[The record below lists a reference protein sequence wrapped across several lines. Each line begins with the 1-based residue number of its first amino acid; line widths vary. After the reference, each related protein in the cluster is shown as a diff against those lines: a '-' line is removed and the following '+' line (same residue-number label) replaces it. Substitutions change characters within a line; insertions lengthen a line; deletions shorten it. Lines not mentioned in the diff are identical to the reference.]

1 MSGTP
6 PSDGIYNEAG
16 LIRSAYAGKLLPCAQ
31 VDLFR
36 NTHRMFA
43 ARVVRRAGGVQ
54 RLERAPAPLADLP
67 IRSRG
72 NTYDLFDY
80 VSRNRVAGLLILKE
94 GRIAFEHYDLGNDE
108 TTRWASMSMAK
119 SITTTLVGVAI
130 RDGFVASVDDPVT
143 RYLPQLGGTGYE
155 SVSIRHV
162 LQMTSGVKWSDLQTD
177 PESERRQML
186 ELQIGQRSD
195 AILQYMATRPRAN
208 PPGSVWNYNTGE
220 THVVGA
226 LLRAATGRWMAD
238 YFSERIW
245 SKLGAEADAAW
256 WLEAPGGLEVAGT
269 GISATLRDYGRFG
282 LFVLDDG
289 VIGAERILPA
299 NWIREAGAP
308 RMIDGQRVDYGYMWW
323 PVADRDGSFSDHAFS
338 ARGIFGQFMY
348 INCRERIVIVV
359 WSSRSKPKEAEAV
372 ADNDFFNAAV
382 DALRGS

>member
-1 MSGTP
+1 MSGTHP
-6 PSDGIYNEAG
+6 NDHIYDEAA
-16 LIRSAYAGKLLPCAQ
+16 LIRNAYAGKLLPRAQ

-43 ARVVRRAGGVQ
+43 ARVVRRGGVVR
-54 RLERAPAPLADLP
+54 RLDRAPKQLSNLQ

-72 NTYDLFDY
+72 NAYDLFDY
-80 VSRNRVAGLLILKE
+80 VSRNRVAGLLVLQQ

-119 SITTTLVGVAI
+119 SITATLVGVAI
-130 RDGFVASVDDPVT
+130 ADGSIASVDDPLT
-143 RYLPQLGGTGYE
+143 RYLPRLRGTGYE
-155 SVSIRHV
+155 SVSVRHV
-162 LQMTSGVKWSDLQTD
+162 LQMTSGVRWSDLQTD
-177 PESERRQML
+177 PESERRRML
-186 ELQIGQRSD
+186 ELQIAQRPD
-195 AILQYMATRPRAN
+195 AILEYMATRMRAN
-208 PPGSVWNYNTGE
+208 PPGAVWSYNTGE

-226 LLRAATGRWMAD
+226 LLRAATGRWLAD

-245 SKLGAEADAAW
+245 SKLGAESDAAW

-269 GISATLRDYGRFG
+269 GFSATLRDYGRFG

-289 VIGAERILPA
+289 VLGTERILPA
-299 NWIREAGAP
+299 NWNREAGAP
-308 RMIDGQRVDYGYMWW
+308 RIIEGQRVDYGYMWW
-323 PVADRDGSFSDHAFS
+323 PVAASDGSFADLAFS

-372 ADNDFFNAAV
+372 ADNDFFNAVV